1 MKFQAI
7 FPSLKNSCFILV
19 LSLSMLIFRLPA
31 LTFAQSNNNVTSGTD
46 YYVSPAGSD
55 LNPGTLNQPFATI
68 QKAANVAKEGST
80 IYIRGGV
87 YNQKVRVTHSGASG
101 APITFQNYQ
110 NEKVILD
117 GSKVK
122 LEDDGLFTIED
133 KNYIQVNGLEFRN
146 LKSTKIS
153 ETPIGI
159 YITGTGSNI
168 EIRNNYIH
176 HIEANV
182 KNGNAHGIA
191 VYGTSSNAQNNLNH
205 IVIDNNE
212 VANLKLG
219 LSEAIAVNGNVDS
232 FEVTDNKVHDN
243 NNIGI
248 VLIGHE
254 GVSPVAA
261 LDQARNGIVR
271 NNIVHHNSSFNNTS
285 YNEYSADGIYVDGG
299 KEIIIEQNQSY
310 ENDLGIEVASEH
322 AGKSASQITVRDNTI
337 SNNIM
342 SGIAL
347 GGYDSQQGYAENNTI
362 TNNIIYKNDTRDQ
375 ESGQIELNYD
385 TRNNVITNNHIY
397 ASNSPIFISNNF
409 NKNTGN
415 KLDYNHYYGEFD
427 QNNGLWQWKRK
438 TYKGFSTFQ
447 ASMNQEGNEQH
458 SVFSKL
464 SPSFKLISK

>member
-7 FPSLKNSCFILV
+7 LPSLKNSCFILI
-19 LSLSMLIFRLPA
+19 LSLSMLIFTIPTP
-31 LTFAQSNNNVTSGTD
+31 TFAQSNNNVTSGTD

-68 QKAANVAKEGST
+68 QKAANVATEGST
-80 IYIRGGV
+80 IYIRGGI
-87 YNQKVRVTHSGASG
+87 YNQKVHVTHSGSSG

-133 KNYIQVNGLEFRN
+133 KNYIQVKGLEFRN
-146 LKSTKIS
+146 LKSMKVN

-176 HIEANV
+176 HIET
-182 KNGNAHGIA
+182 NGNAHGIA
-191 VYGTSSNAQNNLNH
+191 VYRTSSYAQNNLNH
-205 IVIDNNE
+205 IVLDNNE

-232 FEVTDNKVHDN
+232 FEVTNNKVHD

-261 LDQARNGIVR
+261 LDQARSRVVR
-271 NNIVHHNSSFNNTS
+271 NNIVHHNSSFNNTR
-285 YNEYSADGIYVDGG
+285 YNEYSTDGIYVDGG

-342 SGIAL
+342 SGIAI
-347 GGYDSQQGYAENNTI
+347 GGYDNQQGNAENNTI
-362 TNNIIYKNDTRDQ
+362 TNNIIYKNDIKDQ

-397 ASNSPIFISNNF
+397 ASNSRIFISNNF
-409 NKNTGN
+409 NKNAGN
-415 KLDYNHYYGEFD
+415 KLDFNHYYGDFD
-427 QNNGLWQWKRK
+427 QSNGLWQWKRK
-438 TYKGFSTFQ
+438 TYKGFSSYQ

-458 SVFSKL
+458 SEFNKSPLHSK
-464 SPSFKLISK
+464 

>member
-1 MKFQAI
+1 ML
-7 FPSLKNSCFILV
+7 PLLKKSCFILL
-19 LSLSMLIFRLPA
+19 LSFSMLILAIPA
-31 LTFAQSNNNVTSGTD
+31 PTYANFNNIVNFITN
-46 YYVSPAGSD
+46 YYVSPTGSD
-55 LNPGTLNQPFATI
+55 LNFGTLDQPFATI
-68 QKAANVAKEGST
+68 QKAANVVKEGST
-80 IYIRGGV
+80 IYIRSGV
-87 YNQKVRVTHSGASG
+87 YNQKVRVTHSGASE

-110 NEKVILD
+110 DEKVILD

-133 KNYIQVNGLEFRN
+133 KNYIQVKGLEFRN
-146 LKSTKIS
+146 LKSTKVN
-153 ETPIGI
+153 ETTIGI
-159 YITGTGSNI
+159 YITGTGSHI

-191 VYGTSSNAQNNLNH
+191 VYGTSSSAQNNINH

-212 VANLKLG
+212 ITNLKLG

-232 FEVTDNKVHDN
+232 FEVTNNKVHDN

-254 GVSPVAA
+254 GVSPVAS
-261 LDQARNGIVR
+261 LDQARNGVVR
-271 NNIVHHNSSFNNTS
+271 NNIVHHNSSINNTS

-299 KEIIIEQNQSY
+299 KQIIIEQNQSY

-342 SGIAL
+342 SGIAI
-347 GGYDSQQGYAENNTI
+347 GGYDSKQGYAENNTI
-362 TNNIIYKNDTRDQ
+362 TNNVIYKNDTKDQ
-375 ESGQIELNYD
+375 ESDQIELNYD
-385 TRNNVITNNHIY
+385 TRNNVITNNQIY
-397 ASNSPIFISNNF
+397 ASNSRIFINNNF

-427 QNNGLWQWKRK
+427 QTNGLWQWKRK
-438 TYKGFSTFQ
+438 TYKVFSSYQ
-447 ASMNQEGNEQH
+447 ASMSQEGNEQH

-464 SPSFKLISK
+464 SPLFKLILK